1 MENLGL
7 YPKLTKD
14 YILER
19 VSEEEIMEFYMDIP
33 VIDENFYGNSFR
45 NPFRVDDFNTCNY
58 YYDKKFKSPRSQY
71 LNYFDNTEEEL

>member
-45 NPFRVDDFNTCNY
+45 NPFRIDDFNTCNY
-58 YYDKKFKSPRSQY
+58 YYDKKTGKLRFRD
-71 LNYFDNTEEEL
+71 LDERC